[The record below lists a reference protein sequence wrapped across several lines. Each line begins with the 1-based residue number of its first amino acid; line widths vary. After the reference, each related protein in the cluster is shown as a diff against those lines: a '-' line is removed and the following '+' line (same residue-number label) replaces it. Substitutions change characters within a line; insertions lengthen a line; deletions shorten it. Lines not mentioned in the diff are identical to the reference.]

1 MLSKMSSKHF
11 LLILK
16 VSSKHFLLILW
27 VSISYQ
33 HLLFI
38 RRWQDFGGRGKER
51 RRKCIVGQ
59 SVWGMGFKDFYVFND
74 ALLGRQIWRLIHHKN
89 SLLRRLMQAKYY
101 PHGNIPEVRGFLNSF
116 SWRSIWSAKSLVSEG
131 LIWRVGNGCSVNIW
145 SDPWVGDK
153 HGRFIESERVEGMEH
168 VRNLINFETME

>member
-131 LIWRVGNGCSVNIW
+131 LIWRVGSGCSVNIGVIHGW
-145 SDPWVGDK
+145 EINMGD
-153 HGRFIESERVEGMEH
+153 
-168 VRNLINFETME
+168 L